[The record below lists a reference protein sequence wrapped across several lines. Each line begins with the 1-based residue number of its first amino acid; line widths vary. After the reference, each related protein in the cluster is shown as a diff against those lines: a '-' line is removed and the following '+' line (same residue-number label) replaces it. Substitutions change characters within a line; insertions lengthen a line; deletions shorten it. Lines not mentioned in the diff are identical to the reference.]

1 MLKMALV
8 ETDYV
13 RVGEWVGYGWTAK
26 DTGNGMIIDIKI
38 ARDGD
43 ETLTIKPRNGKPV
56 VKEAKNCWLTW

>member
-26 DTGNGMIIDIKI
+26 DTGNGMIIDIQTT
-38 ARDGD
+38 REGTD
-43 ETLTIKPRNGKPV
+43 TLVIKPQKGKPV
-56 VKEAKNCWLTW
+56 VKEATDCWLTW

>member
-26 DTGNGMIIDIKI
+26 DTGNGMIVDIKI
-38 ARDGD
+38 ARNGD
-43 ETLTIKPRNGKPV
+43 ETLTIKPRNGNPV
-56 VKEAKNCWLTW
+56 VKEAKDCWLTW